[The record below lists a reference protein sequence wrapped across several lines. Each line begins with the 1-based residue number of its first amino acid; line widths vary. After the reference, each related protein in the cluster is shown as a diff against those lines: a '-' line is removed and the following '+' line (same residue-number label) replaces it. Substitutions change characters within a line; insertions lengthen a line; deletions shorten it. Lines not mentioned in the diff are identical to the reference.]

1 MVEKKVTLRGSIN
14 TEAPAS
20 LTLKF
25 YYRGYD
31 SMLTIRAGDGR
42 SLLNKLKA
50 AVDELEQMG
59 ARPQK

>member
-1 MVEKKVTLRGSIN
+1 MADKKVTLRGSVN

-31 SMLTIRAGDGR
+31 SMLTIRDGDGR
-42 SLLNKLKA
+42 SLLNKLKV
-50 AVDELEQMG
+50 AVDELEQMD
-59 ARPQK
+59 ARSQK

>member
-1 MVEKKVTLRGSIN
+1 MAQKEVTLRGSVN

-31 SMLTIRAGDGR
+31 SMLTIRDGDGR

-50 AVDELEQMG
+50 AVDELEQID
-59 ARPQK
+59 AKPQK